1 MTESFRVT
9 GAGDL
14 ERLAKRLKAE
24 GGNELKKE
32 LLRGIRETNKPTIV
46 KVRRS
51 AAENLP
57 KRGGLAAKV
66 AKETIGTRTRLT
78 GQGAGVTIQRK
89 RGRGLNAGRLRKPLF
104 GDKGHWYSQAVAKD
118 WFNRPIED
126 DAPHI
131 RNGIQKVMQNVA
143 AKITRGI

>member
-1 MTESFRVT
+1 MTDFEVR
-9 GAGDL
+9 GAGEL
-14 ERLAKRLKAE
+14 ELLAKRLKAE
-24 GGNELKKE
+24 GGNDLKKE
-32 LLRGIRETNKPTIV
+32 LLRGIRETNKPTIAAI
-46 KVRRS
+46 RRS
-51 AAENLP
+51 AEDNLP

-78 GQGAGVTIQRK
+78 GNSAGVSIARK

-104 GDKGHWYSQAVAKD
+104 GNKAHWYSQAVARD
-118 WFNRPIED
+118 WFNKPIEG

-131 RNGIQKVMQNVA
+131 RDGIQKVMHEVA